1 MTYTISIIKLVA
13 FLDLL
18 AVGLIVP
25 LIPNHVRQMGGNQL
39 YIGLLGSM
47 YSGFQLGSG
56 PLIGSLSDLKGCRNI
71 LIYTLFICSTAY
83 VALGLTT
90 SVIVI
95 IILRAILGLFKQTQ
109 LLTKALVPEYEKDEK
124 KQSVIFG
131 KMAAISGMGMT
142 LGPVIGGHIA
152 EDFPENG
159 FFYISLIVATVFIVN
174 AGCVNMLPKTSIKIN
189 KNAVKKN
196 PEHNFLQLI
205 YSNSKQSVEE
215 LAKVQW
221 SQYWDVF
228 MFKALLGFSMGVY
241 YSNYALYLKSQYD
254 LTPKHVGYV
263 ISLQG
268 IIGAVSSFSMGYIN
282 SFYPTDKDFSA
293 RNYHVFLLLSISIL
307 GLCLSYN
314 IFIYTIWLVPMS
326 IGNAVGRLV
335 TLEMILR
342 KKDQEHKG
350 TLIGAS
356 NSIAS
361 LSGVLSP
368 MVSGLIGHYMGVKY
382 VIYASLASNVLALV
396 LSYRYKTR
404 HEKVE

>member
-71 LIYTLFICSTAY
+71 LIYTLLICSTAY

-174 AGCVNMLPKTSIKIN
+174 AGCVNMLPKTSIKIK
-189 KNAVKKN
+189 KNAAKKN

-205 YSNSKQSVEE
+205 YFNSKQSVEE
-215 LAKVQW
+215 LTKVEW
-221 SQYWDVF
+221 SQYWDMF
-228 MFKALLGFSMGVY
+228 IFKALLGFSMGVY
-241 YSNYALYLKSQYD
+241 YSNYALYLKTQYD

-282 SFYPTDKDFSA
+282 SYYPNDQDFSV

-314 IFIYTIWLVPMS
+314 IFIYTLWLVPMS

-342 KKDQEHKG
+342 KKDKEHKG

-368 MVSGLIGHYMGVKY
+368 MAAGLIGHYLGVKY
-382 VIYASLASNVLALV
+382 VIYASLSSNVLALV
-396 LSYRYKTR
+396 LSYRYKSR
-404 HEKVE
+404 HQKVE

>member
-215 LAKVQW
+215 LAKVEW

-263 ISLQG
+263 ISLQ
-268 IIGAVSSFSMGYIN
+268 
-282 SFYPTDKDFSA
+282 
-293 RNYHVFLLLSISIL
+293 